1 VRISVSI
8 EDRYDLIMDNAEP
21 DNEYVIDAYGKKLFG
36 MYPDRCLKVLANA
49 ADRQARTSKN
59 RRDYKYIARTLKK
72 IATRPGGREL
82 AAELAAKFRAQYPR
96 RSAMIDELKRF

>member
-1 VRISVSI
+1 
-8 EDRYDLIMDNAEP
+8 MDNAEP
-21 DNEYVIDAYGKKLFG
+21 DNEYVIDTYGKKLFS

-72 IATRPGGREL
+72 MVAHPGGRLRLNWQSSIE
-82 AAELAAKFRAQYPR
+82 
-96 RSAMIDELKRF
+96 RSIPEDLR

>member
-1 VRISVSI
+1 MISGYSKENIIWRTRIYSPLKSGRL
-8 EDRYDLIMDNAEP
+8 D
-21 DNEYVIDAYGKKLFG
+21 GKKLFS

-72 IATRPGGREL
+72 MVAHPGGREI
-82 AAELAAKFRAQYPR
+82 AAELAVKYRTQYPR